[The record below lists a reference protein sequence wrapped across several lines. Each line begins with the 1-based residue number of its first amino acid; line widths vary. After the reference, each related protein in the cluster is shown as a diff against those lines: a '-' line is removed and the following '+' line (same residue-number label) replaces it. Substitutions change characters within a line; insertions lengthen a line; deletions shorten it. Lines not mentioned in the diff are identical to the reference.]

1 MIAKSIKIFAVLSTF
16 FFTNSSIAQVVENN
30 IKSKVSDDDKVI
42 ELKPFMVRNTQGM
55 GYTPGNTGGALK
67 NSQPM
72 MEIPAQILVVS
83 NDLLRDISPINT
95 ATSDTLQYVGVG
107 SFYKQHFCAVKE

>member
-42 ELKPFMVRNTQGM
+42 ELKPFMVRNTQGD
-55 GYTPGNTGGALK
+55 GIYAG
-67 NSQPM
+67 
-72 MEIPAQILVVS
+72 
-83 NDLLRDISPINT
+83 
-95 ATSDTLQYVGVG
+95 
-107 SFYKQHFCAVKE
+107 